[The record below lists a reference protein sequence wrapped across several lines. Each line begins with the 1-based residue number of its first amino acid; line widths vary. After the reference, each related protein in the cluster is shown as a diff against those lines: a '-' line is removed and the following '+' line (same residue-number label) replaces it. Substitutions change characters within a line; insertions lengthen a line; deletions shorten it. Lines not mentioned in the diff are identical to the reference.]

1 VVKVKILIIDDE
13 ESIRITIKEFLLKE
27 GYDTLEAKSFEE
39 TIKIINTERIDV
51 VLSDIVLGGKSGIDV
66 LRNVNERDLKC
77 PVVLFTGYP
86 SLETASEA
94 VRLGAYDYITKPVEK
109 EELLHTVRMALR
121 HKTLI
126 EERDK
131 NHAILKATFK
141 SVKDAIIT
149 VDNDLKII
157 EINDAAI
164 KICGFLR
171 EDVLGKSFDSLP
183 KMCCGQCIEAIKK
196 TIKEKRPVDV
206 YRLECKHEN
215 RKGQLVSLNT
225 YPLMDNIVGMESID
239 GLDGCVMVVKDETH
253 VSDLEKELES
263 RQRFSNIIGKDE
275 KMQGLYSLMENLYN
289 IDTTALITGESGT
302 GKGLIAEAI
311 HYGGLRRQG
320 AFVKVDCSA
329 LTETLLESELFG
341 HTKGA
346 FTGAVTDKIGRFQK
360 ADGGTIFLDEI
371 GDVSLNVQQRLLR
384 VIQDKEFERVG
395 DSTPIKVDARIVAA
409 TNKNLQ
415 EKVRLGEFRED
426 LYYRLKII
434 ELSSPPLRDRQG
446 DIPLLV
452 ERFIEIFN
460 QKMKK
465 NINNI
470 SDDVYKIFMNYAW
483 PGNIRELRNAIEHSF
498 VVCNKTVITTEDLP
512 NELGELKTTPSVDE
526 KSNEH
531 NRILQAL
538 EKTNW
543 KKTKAAKLLGISRR
557 TIYNKIE
564 EYNIRPEKPSI

>member
-1 VVKVKILIIDDE
+1 MKAKILIIDDE
-13 ESIRITIKEFLLKE
+13 ESIRITIKEFFLKE
-27 GYDTLEAKSFEE
+27 GYDVLEAKSFEE
-39 TIKIINTERIDV
+39 TKKIINTERIDV

-66 LRNVNERDLKC
+66 LRNVNEKHLKC
-77 PVVLFTGYP
+77 PVILFTGYP
-86 SLETASEA
+86 DIETASEA
-94 VRLGAYDYITKPVEK
+94 VRLGAYNYITKPVEK
-109 EELLHTVRMALR
+109 EVLLHTTRMALR

-126 EERDK
+126 EERDR

-157 EINDAAI
+157 EINDAAT
-164 KICGFLR
+164 KICDLLR
-171 EDVLGKSFDSLP
+171 EDVLGKSFESIP
-183 KMCCGQCIEAIKK
+183 KMCCGQCVEAIKK
-196 TIKEKRPVDV
+196 TIQKKRPVEV

-215 RKGQLVSLNT
+215 RKEQLVSLNT
-225 YPLMDNIVGMESID
+225 FPLMDNID
-239 GLDGCVMVVKDETH
+239 GIDGCVMVVKDETH
-253 VSDLEKELES
+253 VSGLEKELES
-263 RQRFSNIIGKDE
+263 RQRLSNIIGKDE

-289 IDTTALITGESGT
+289 IDTTVLITGESGT

-311 HYGGLRRQG
+311 HYGGVRQQG
-320 AFVKVDCSA
+320 PFVKVDCSA
-329 LTETLLESELFG
+329 LAETLLESELFG
-341 HTKGA
+341 HIRGA
-346 FTGAVTDKIGRFQK
+346 FTGAVSDNVGRFQK

-371 GDVSLNVQQRLLR
+371 GDVSLGVQQRLLR
-384 VIQDKEFERVG
+384 VIQEKNFERVG
-395 DSTPIKVDARIVAA
+395 DSTQITVDVRIVAA

-415 EKVRLGEFRED
+415 EKVRQKKFRKD

-452 ERFIEIFN
+452 EHFIEIFN

-470 SDDVYKIFMNYAW
+470 SDDVYKVFMNYEW

-498 VVCNKTVITTEDLP
+498 VVCNKTVITVEDLP
-512 NELGELKTTPSVDE
+512 VELRQIITTHFIDE

-531 NRILQAL
+531 NNILQAL
-538 EKTNW
+538 EKTRWN
-543 KKTKAAKLLGISRR
+543 KAKAAKLLGISRR
-557 TIYNKIE
+557 TIYNKIK
-564 EYNIRPEKPSI
+564 EYNIRPE